1 MVVEVNE
8 HPDSLDREA
17 EFAGVAD
24 ETQTLRVALRVVS
37 RVTRGAF
44 RLIEQSGLLIVPKR
58 WHLDP
63 GSLRKR
69 PD

>member
-24 ETQTLRVALRVVS
+24 ETQTLRVALRAAS
-37 RVTRGAF
+37 LVTRGAF
-44 RLIEQSGLLIVPKR
+44 RLIEQSGLLIVPNR
-58 WHLDP
+58 WHLDA